1 MNAAAPRFRRALV
14 VGKFLPPH
22 LGHSALIAHASAVAS
37 SVTVMLC
44 DRPGQLPVAGDRAS
58 WLQAEHPMADVV
70 IVPDICPHP
79 SDSPCPPECS
89 PAWAARL
96 TELGLAADVDC
107 VVSSEGYGPLLAAAL
122 GVAHEFF
129 DQARLEVAASGT
141 QARAEL
147 AASWPHLPPS
157 TRAGLHRRVVVLGAE
172 STGTTTL
179 ARDLAAAIDAPLTH
193 EEGRTYSWRLAAEAG
208 SIEQV
213 TWTEHHFWQ
222 IVLRQRQAEALAA
235 ATAPPPGEYGPWLVC
250 DTDALATVAWWERYL
265 PDVPVAA
272 LSAAA
277 HATLAELYLL
287 TSPDGVPFED
297 DGMRDGEHL
306 RHRMHERF
314 VELVAASGR
323 PYVVLS
329 GDRDTRVAA
338 ARAAIG
344 RYESSHPRFVL

>member
-1 MNAAAPRFRRALV
+1 
-14 VGKFLPPH
+14 
-22 LGHSALIAHASAVAS
+22 
-37 SVTVMLC
+37 
-44 DRPGQLPVAGDRAS
+44 QLPAAGDRAS

-96 TELGLAADVDC
+96 TELGLAAEADC
-107 VVSSEGYGPLLAAAL
+107 VVSSEGYGLLLAVAL
-122 GVAHEFF
+122 GVAHECY
-129 DQARLEVAASGT
+129 DPGRVAVTASGT

-147 AASWPHLPPS
+147 AASWVHLPQA

-179 ARDLAAAIDAPLTH
+179 ARDLAVALGAPLTH

-208 SIEQV
+208 GLEQV
-213 TWTEHHFWQ
+213 TWTQHHFWQ

-235 ATAPPPGEYGPWLVC
+235 AAASAPGEFGPWLVC

-265 PDVPVAA
+265 PDEPVAA

-277 HATLAELYLL
+277 HATLAELYLI

-306 RHRMHERF
+306 RHLMHDRF
-314 VELVAASGR
+314 MDLVASCGR
-323 PYVVLS
+323 PHVVLT
-329 GDRDTRVAA
+329 GDRATRVEA
-338 ARAAIG
+338 ARAAIEQ
-344 RYESSHPRFVL
+344 YESAHPRFVV